1 MKATRVDVATTEAIR
16 EHFPAM
22 KRTHAGEPVAYFD
35 GPGGTQVPAQV
46 VDAMTDY
53 LYHHNANTHWVYP
66 SSVETDAMI
75 ERARAAMADF
85 LNAEAEEISFGN
97 NMTTI
102 TFHLARA
109 LARHWG
115 EGDAVVV
122 TELDHHANVAP
133 WREVARERRLE
144 VRTVRMRADRPALDT
159 AHFAEVLRHTPNVRL
174 VAFGAASNAV
184 GTITD
189 VARAVDV
196 AHSVGALAFVD
207 AVHYAPHELVD
218 VRAWDCDFLA
228 CSAYKFHGPHAGV
241 LYGKYDHLAQMDV
254 PRLEPAPDTV
264 PERLETGTQNHEGIV
279 GVGAAVDFLASIG
292 VGDSRRE
299 RLASAFGALHRRNA
313 KLLERLW
320 AGLYALPGVRIHG
333 VAPDAARTPT
343 IAFTVRDM
351 LPDDV
356 ARRLVD
362 RGVFVSSGDFYAST
376 VMHRLG
382 QAKHGVV
389 RAGCACY
396 TTEEEVDRLLAGM
409 RDMVHNPVSVGRSST
424 SGR

>member
-1 MKATRVDVATTEAIR
+1 MKRPRTEVATTEAIR
-16 EHFPAM
+16 KHFPALE
-22 KRTHAGEPVAYFD
+22 RTHAGEPVAYFD
-35 GPGGTQVPAQV
+35 GPGGTQVPRQV

-53 LYHHNANTHWVYP
+53 LYEHNANTHWVYP

-75 ERARAAMADF
+75 ENARVTMADF
-85 LNAEAEEISFGN
+85 LNAESEEISFGN

-109 LARHWG
+109 LARQWNA
-115 EGDAVVV
+115 GDAVVV

-133 WREVARERRLE
+133 WREIARERGLVLE
-144 VRTVRMRADRPALDT
+144 TVRMRDDRPALDT
-159 AHFAEVLRHTPNVRL
+159 AHFTQVLRQTPRVRL

-184 GTITD
+184 GSITD
-189 VARAVDV
+189 VAHAVNM

-218 VRAWDCDFLA
+218 VRKWDCDFLA
-228 CSAYKFHGPHAGV
+228 CSAYKFHGPHVGV
-241 LYGKYDHLAQMDV
+241 LYGKYDHVAQMEV
-254 PRLEPAPDTV
+254 PRIDAAPDTV

-279 GVGAAVDFLASIG
+279 GAAAAVDFLASMG
-292 VGDSRRE
+292 VGASRRE
-299 RLASAFGALHRRNA
+299 RLASTFEALHRCNA

-333 VAPDAARTPT
+333 LAPDAERTPT

-356 ARRLVD
+356 ARRLVE
-362 RGVFVSSGDFYAST
+362 RGVFVSSGDFYATT
-376 VMHRLG
+376 VMERLG
-382 QAKHGVV
+382 HARHGVV

-396 TTEEEVDRLLAGM
+396 TSEEEVDRMLAGM
-409 RDMVHNPVSVGRSST
+409 RELVRNPVSVVRP
-424 SGR
+424 